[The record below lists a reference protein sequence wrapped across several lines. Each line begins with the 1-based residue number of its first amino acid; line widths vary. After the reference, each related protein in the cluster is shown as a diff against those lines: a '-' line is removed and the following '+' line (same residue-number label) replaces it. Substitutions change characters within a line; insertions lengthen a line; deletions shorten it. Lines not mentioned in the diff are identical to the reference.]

1 MGVETE
7 EEHVGPPIPM
17 ATDTSDQTPDDGPP
31 APKKRKAVNANELNL
46 LENLPAADRYEKSYM
61 HRKWFHF
68 LHFITIMKNWVRSI
82 LYELCK

>member
-61 HRKWFHF
+61 HRKLFNFFAPYNNHEICAYF
-68 LHFITIMKNWVRSI
+68 CLRKI
-82 LYELCK
+82 